1 MAIQDRSYT
10 SEETSRIT
18 SPPLPPSPP
27 SGPPRGTWASRRNDA
42 APSPPRPPRTSITAS
57 STKVA
62 ISASIGFGMG
72 PEPRVVWLIRP
83 GSPEAARGRLSVER
97 HALTFTGDGEEE
109 PLPIP
114 LNRVRRVRRRRGA
127 PILEVEYTD
136 ARAELSRVFLFFVE
150 PPPLP
155 RTGGRSWILPTRG
168 MQRAAS
174 AGGPRTPAPAPRA
187 EIDEWGVTIQGRSMS
202 ARAGEPGWV
211 TASRS
216 GLVDRD
222 QTPAPGGVEPDHA
235 GHHGEQ
241 GVVAAPGHPGP
252 GMDAGAPLAHDDR
265 AGLDGRAGEGLHAEP
280 LGLAVPAVPGRR
292 RSLLVRHEGPR
303 IPASG
308 RLLAAG
314 GLRRGGLLR
323 RGRLGLLLGGRCL
336 DLWTQPDLVDFEQ
349 RHQLAVP
356 LGPSVPALRPVLE
369 DPDLVAP
376 LVAEELRRDSGLR
389 QALSVVGLAV
399 VVDDQDRIELDRGS
413 RVDLHELDLDHVAR
427 GDPLLFPSDLDH
439 GVHPALLV
447 RSRRG

>member
-155 RTGGRSWILPTRG
+155 RPPR
-168 MQRAAS
+168 RAAATASVTES
-174 AGGPRTPAPAPRA
+174 APRIAGAATHCGPRSARWANPSRTPRIAANAASGRPRYHGA
-187 EIDEWGVTIQGRSMS
+187 IEANTNASTMNVTIQSRSRS
-202 ARAGEPGWV
+202 ARAREPGWV

-216 GLVDRD
+216 GRVDRD

-235 GHHGEQ
+235 GHPGEQ

-252 GMDAGAPLAHDDR
+252 RMDAGAPLAHDDR
-265 AGLDGRAGEGLHAEP
+265 TGLDGRAGESLHAEP

-292 RSLLVRHEGPR
+292 RSLLVRHEGPGYQ
-303 IPASG
+303 PQVAFL
-308 RLLAAG
+308 RLVVRFAVVFLVVVFFAAAGFLAAVFFAAVFRAGVFVAG
-314 GLRRGGLLR
+314 GFFSRGA
-323 RGRLGLLLGGRCL
+323 
-336 DLWTQPDLVDFEQ
+336 P
-349 RHQLAVP
+349 
-356 LGPSVPALRPVLE
+356 GPSPGGPALNP
-369 DPDLVAP
+369 
-376 LVAEELRRDSGLR
+376 
-389 QALSVVGLAV
+389 
-399 VVDDQDRIELDRGS
+399 
-413 RVDLHELDLDHVAR
+413 
-427 GDPLLFPSDLDH
+427 
-439 GVHPALLV
+439 
-447 RSRRG
+447 